1 MNLYIEL
8 LYRPLLNILFFLYGL
23 LPFHDIGLAIILLT
37 LLVRLLLLGPT
48 VKTIRHQKRLSALQ
62 PKVDALKQQHGKDK
76 ERLAKEL
83 MELYKQEKVNPLSS
97 CLPLL
102 IQLPLLIALYR
113 VFQVGLSVP
122 PDGLLYSF
130 VQRPMSISPLFLG
143 AMDLAKPNII
153 LVLIT
158 AVVQYLQ
165 MRMLPA
171 TAALSPSTT
180 PESER
185 QSKLMNTQMQLLGP
199 ILTLVI
205 GLRLPSALILY
216 WLVSTLF
223 QLGTQWYGLRP
234 TRHLTPDT

>member
-1 MNLYIEL
+1 MNLYVEL
-8 LYRPLLNILFFLYGL
+8 LYRPLLNTLFFLYGL

-37 LLVRLLLLGPT
+37 LLVRLVLLSPT
-48 VKTIRHQKRLSALQ
+48 VKTIRHQKRLSVLQ
-62 PKVDALKQQHGKDK
+62 PKVDALKQLHGHDK
-76 ERLAKEL
+76 ERMAKEL

-130 VQRPMSISPLFLG
+130 VARPTSISPMFLG
-143 AMDLAKPNII
+143 AIDLAKPNII
-153 LVLIT
+153 LVVIT
-158 AVVQYLQ
+158 AAVQYLQ
-165 MRMLPA
+165 MRTLPTA
-171 TAALSPSTT
+171 AALSPSAM
-180 PESER
+180 PEGER
-185 QSKLMNTQMQLLGP
+185 QAKLMNTQMQFIGP
-199 ILTLVI
+199 VLTLVI

-223 QLGTQWYGLRP
+223 QLGTQWYGLRGGERKAMP
-234 TRHLTPDT
+234 A